1 MGLFMRSFSIP
12 LLVMKGFVKF
22 SLLLPFLLVR
32 LDVFGQQCS
41 TARFDGKNYEV
52 SRNKVNN
59 KDHCLNELR
68 FKRDGK
74 TMCLAKTPTK
84 ETKRICCCGSDDC
97 PCSSGPTKS
106 GTCPSKTIFDDC
118 STRCNP
124 DDDNMV
130 FSGQSAFGSW
140 FTDWKVP
147 VGAENDTFKAVCP
160 TLPFSLKT

>member
-1 MGLFMRSFSIP
+1 MGIP

-41 TARFDGKNYEV
+41 TARFNGENYEV

-59 KDHCLNELR
+59 KEHCLNELR

-84 ETKRICCCGSDDC
+84 ETKRICCCGSDDR
-97 PCSSGPTKS
+97 PCSSG
-106 GTCPSKTIFDDC
+106 I
-118 STRCNP
+118 STSTATTTTTTTTTNTTARP
-124 DDDNMV
+124 
-130 FSGQSAFGSW
+130 G
-140 FTDWKVP
+140 
-147 VGAENDTFKAVCP
+147 
-160 TLPFSLKT
+160 